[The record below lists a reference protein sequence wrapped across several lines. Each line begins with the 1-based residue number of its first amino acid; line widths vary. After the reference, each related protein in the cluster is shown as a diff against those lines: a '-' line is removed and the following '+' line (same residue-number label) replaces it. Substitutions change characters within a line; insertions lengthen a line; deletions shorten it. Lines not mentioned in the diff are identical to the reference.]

1 MRHYYIAIL
10 LLLSCFAVEARL
22 GAIDESPSRGLL
34 NFATEYSPG
43 KSRCQTGIFSW
54 HLSLTEALCPSLVG
68 LDLH

>member
-10 LLLSCFAVEARL
+10 LLLNCFAVEARL

-43 KSRCQTGIFSW
+43 KSRCQTGIFS
-54 HLSLTEALCPSLVG
+54 
-68 LDLH
+68 